1 MTPPFSRRA
10 TSVHLFL
17 YSSRWLAACAVFL
30 LGLPSA
36 WAQIKSNL
44 TFAGGQFSFQ
54 VNGQTGPDYLVETS
68 TNLITHWTPVHTA
81 NSPSMPFTGTAATD
95 TGGSTQRFYRV
106 KVGPPLAGE

>member
-10 TSVHLFL
+10 TSVHLLL

-68 TNLITHWTPVHTA
+68 TNLTQWTPVHTA
-81 NSPSMPFTGTAATD
+81 NSPAMPFTWTHAD
-95 TGGSTQRFYRV
+95 TGGATQRFYRV
-106 KVGPPLAGE
+106 KIGPPLDEE